1 MTGNLVDSFVEV
13 KTIVKKPFANLKD
26 NLDFEYFPLTGIE
39 KTVQQKLLD
48 KNLISADMENG
59 RIVFHN
65 LEKTFLTCSFAKL
78 ELLFSYE
85 STVNR

>member
-13 KTIVKKPFANLKD
+13 ETLLKKTFANLQD

-39 KTVQQKLLD
+39 ETVRQKLLE
-48 KNLISADMENG
+48 KNLIAAVMENG
-59 RIVFHN
+59 RVVFHN